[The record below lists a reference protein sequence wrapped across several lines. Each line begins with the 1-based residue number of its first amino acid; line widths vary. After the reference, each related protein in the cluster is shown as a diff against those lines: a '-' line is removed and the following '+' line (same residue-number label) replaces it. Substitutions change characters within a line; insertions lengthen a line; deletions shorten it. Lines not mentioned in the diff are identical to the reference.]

1 MEYTD
6 LFLYPRQT
14 DIIKEEEVS
23 KKFERFGRMELRHA
37 DNIAMQILIL
47 GGKPNWDF
55 TLLETKESI
64 DEMLLDHLK
73 LERKAIQPY
82 QTLIE
87 FAERQEEDQLKLILR
102 GIKSEEES
110 HFATI
115 KELLERRKES
125 N

>member
-1 MEYTD
+1 
-6 LFLYPRQT
+6 
-14 DIIKEEEVS
+14 
-23 KKFERFGRMELRHA
+23 MELRHA

-73 LERKAIQPY
+73 FERKAIQLY

-87 FAERQEEDQLKLILR
+87 FAER
-102 GIKSEEES
+102 
-110 HFATI
+110 
-115 KELLERRKES
+115 
-125 N
+125 